1 MDPIAEPR
9 HPLRPFPG
17 LHPHAAHVGLDLAVP
32 IQANASAWAIAEVF
46 GTGHG
51 TRHARVVQDAIPAH
65 LTVEDE
71 ALRNSLAGY
80 EDFLDQ
86 SSRIQ
91 SVAKKT
97 QSGKRRYIRDFEDA
111 RTVLK
116 PSKGHGD

>member
-1 MDPIAEPR
+1 MDSGAELR

-17 LHPHAAHVGLDLAVP
+17 LHPHTAHVGLDLAVP
-32 IQANASAWAIAEVF
+32 IQANASTRAVAKVF
-46 GTGHG
+46 RTGHG
-51 TRHARVVQDAIPAH
+51 TRHPGVVQDAIPTH
-65 LTVEDE
+65 LAVEDE

-80 EDFLDQ
+80 ENFLDQ

>member
-1 MDPIAEPR
+1 MYAGAELR

-17 LHPHAAHVGLDLAVP
+17 LHPYTAHVGLDLTVP
-32 IQANASAWAIAEVF
+32 IQANASTRAVAEVF

-51 TRHARVVQDAIPAH
+51 TCHARVVQDAIPAH
-65 LTVEDE
+65 LAVEDE

-80 EDFLDQ
+80 EDLLDQ

-97 QSGKRRYIRDFEDA
+97 QSGKCRYIRDFEDA